1 MKWVKVRE
9 KIMAL
14 FALVVII
21 VFGGFLAVLLGW
33 NVPFFSDIAASMGY
47 TPQ

>member
-9 KIMAL
+9 KIAAIA
-14 FALVVII
+14 ALVVVVI
-21 VFGGFLAVLLGW
+21 FAGFVAVLMGW

-47 TPQ
+47 SPE